1 MTGASPSVDVV
12 IVNWNSQD
20 HLRGCLESLVQAT
33 RGESTLRR
41 VVIVDNDSTDGSLD
55 RIRESPLPL
64 EVIENRSNR
73 GFASGC
79 NQGAAGS
86 RADYIL
92 FLNPDVRLSETS
104 LRVPL
109 EFMQRPSSAAYAICG
124 IQLLDGR
131 GEISPSVARF
141 PTWGQLLARSAAL
154 DRLFPQW
161 VAGHYLS
168 DAEHRMNRDVD
179 QVSGAFFLV
188 RRAVFEQLAGFDERF
203 FMYYEELDLS
213 LRARRAGYR
222 SAFLADTHAVHYGG
236 ASSEQVLGRRLFYSL
251 RSRILYGY
259 KHFGPL
265 RATLVM
271 LGAVLIEPLA
281 RLIRAI
287 RRGSKRE
294 LQATAYA
301 TGRLWLSVLRL
312 SK

>member
-1 MTGASPSVDVV
+1 MIPAGPSVDVV

-20 HLRGCLESLVQAT
+20 HLRCCLESLRGAT
-33 RGESTLRR
+33 LGESTLRR
-41 VVIVDNDSTDGSLD
+41 VVVVDNGSTDGSLD

-64 EVIENRSNR
+64 EVMENRANR
-73 GFASGC
+73 GFAAGC

-92 FLNPDVRLSETS
+92 FLNPDVRSSETS
-104 LRVPL
+104 LRIPL
-109 EFMQRPSSAAYAICG
+109 EFMQRPSNAAYAICG

-131 GEISPSVARF
+131 GQISPSVARF

-154 DRLFPQW
+154 DRLFPSW
-161 VAGHYLS
+161 VAAHYLS
-168 DAEHRMNRDVD
+168 DLEHRSNRDVD

-188 RRAVFEQLAGFDERF
+188 RRPVFEQLAGFDERF
-203 FMYYEELDLS
+203 FMYYEELDFS

-265 RATLVM
+265 RATVVM
-271 LGAVLIEPLA
+271 LGAVLVEPLA
-281 RLIRAI
+281 RLIRAL
-287 RRGSKRE
+287 RRRSRRE